1 MKVLKRIGVQLSRYH
16 GGSLNGK
23 DIKKVMDNAF
33 FVFDEFATIL
43 KAGSRNGSLT
53 PEKIDE
59 RCEEYK
65 SAFLLWDGAFSMAR
79 KIDPT
84 AQDRAMY
91 RRYMRGAIEAHGKIG
106 CSITHKAHLM
116 WRHVHWQMK
125 CVTGGLG
132 DKMEDWVELAHQT
145 GARRRRRFRT
155 VRDRTVR
162 AAARARYDY
171 RDSNPDVIAWT
182 NALNEE
188 SKRRYTNPYRVL
200 KEEVRKAERQARRIN
215 ALHAYELKMGWEP
228 HVLDVDPGPIT
239 CLIVE

>member
-1 MKVLKRIGVQLSRYH
+1 MSDDLKAKIVSCHEEAKAAERESAALLEAKKVHTDRLKKTRAFLADMKKAMKGFRSVRKKSAESLESKLMKVLKRIGVQLSRYH

-84 AQDRAMY
+84 AQYRAMY
-91 RRYMRGAIEAHGKIG
+91 R
-106 CSITHKAHLM
+106 
-116 WRHVHWQMK
+116 
-125 CVTGGLG
+125 
-132 DKMEDWVELAHQT
+132 
-145 GARRRRRFRT
+145 
-155 VRDRTVR
+155 
-162 AAARARYDY
+162 
-171 RDSNPDVIAWT
+171 
-182 NALNEE
+182 
-188 SKRRYTNPYRVL
+188 
-200 KEEVRKAERQARRIN
+200 
-215 ALHAYELKMGWEP
+215 
-228 HVLDVDPGPIT
+228 
-239 CLIVE
+239 